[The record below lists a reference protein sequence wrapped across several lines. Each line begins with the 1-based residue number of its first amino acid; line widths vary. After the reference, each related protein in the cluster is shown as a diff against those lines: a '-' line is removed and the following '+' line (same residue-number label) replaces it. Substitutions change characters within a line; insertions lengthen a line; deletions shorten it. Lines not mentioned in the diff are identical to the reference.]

1 MNDDD
6 EEIGDYSS
14 TDPDVLAE
22 GDAPATGAQI
32 PASWMWGSS
41 TTMTIVSAGPTA
53 AQTASGQLANVQLP
67 EPAVCSLYF
76 QATIIR
82 RTLPVNLVQAYT
94 VNLVTG
100 LGRVVVPRQ
109 LAYLAQPAFGSP
121 LEVTIPFVPLHSLQ
135 VNLEALGQGIGA
147 GQELVIETYFTLAP
161 ITRINE
167 KTSPL
172 LFGMAQPGEADA
184 MDHEMREELE
194 AESPTVQQI
203 LTDEQSPQQRV
214 EIVRS
219 PRQRLIERVIVS
231 LEQRL
236 GRRPTKGQVRA
247 ALARID
253 QRNATR
259 FSRFG
264 R

>member
-1 MNDDD
+1 MSDDD
-6 EEIGDYSS
+6 AEDDYSS

-41 TTMTIVSAGPTA
+41 QTLTIVSAGPTTPA
-53 AQTASGQLANVQLP
+53 GASGQLANVQLP

-82 RTLPVNLVQAYT
+82 RTLPTNLVQAYT
-94 VNLVTG
+94 LNLVTG

-109 LAYLAQPAFGSP
+109 IAYIAQPAFGSP
-121 LEVTIPFVPLHSLQ
+121 LEVTIPFLPLHSLQ
-135 VNLEALGQGIGA
+135 VNVEALGSGIGA
-147 GQELVIETYFTLAP
+147 GNELVIETYFTMAP

-172 LFGMAQPGEADA
+172 LFGMAQPGEADSL
-184 MDHEMREELE
+184 DHEMLEELE

-203 LTDEQSPQQRV
+203 LTGERSPEPDV
-214 EIVRS
+214 EIVS
-219 PRQRLIERVIVS
+219 TPRQRLIERVIVS

-236 GRRPTKGQVRA
+236 GRRPTKQQVRA

-253 QRNATR
+253 QRNASR
-259 FSRFG
+259 FSRFV